1 MKITKRQLKKLIAE
15 ARMGSVG
22 VGFVGW
28 GANKSPDF
36 SKSFGSE
43 GSYASDLLK
52 SRIRNIVREEVETL
66 SYEEETI
73 SEEQANSAALAVDK
87 ASDIQTVSGAWA
99 GGSNL
104 TQSIDHSKAV
114 DSEPVTR
121 GQEILKLTES
131 QIRKIVKEIY
141 DEEDDM
147 EFRDDEYATDM
158 ELELEN
164 DPLTV
169 DNIIDEVVTSLE
181 NKFSGKFSD
190 LEVENFGVE
199 AANTLGMPLER
210 LIKKLFSGRFK

>member
-141 DEEDDM
+141 DED
-147 EFRDDEYATDM
+147 DDEYATDM

-190 LEVENFGVE
+190 LEVENFGIE